1 MSDNTNTNAQA
12 APQPTPKKQ
21 DPPTQADAQ
30 SVLSDTSTLCGDSA
44 AAAATKQDQSTTA
57 TKKAVKLSD
66 SAGAFAKKAKQEGW
80 GAPTATRPSLGA

>member
-1 MSDNTNTNAQA
+1 MVWGITSSAHVCL
-12 APQPTPKKQ
+12 
-21 DPPTQADAQ
+21 ADLRYNPAQ

-44 AAAATKQDQSTTA
+44 AAKQDQSAA

-66 SAGAFAKKAKQEGW
+66 SAEAFDKKAREEGW